1 MYFYYKMISLKCST
15 IFSNF
20 LYNFSRK
27 FNPLCRREKLSYS
40 KRRRGGNV
48 GKCVKLREEANA
60 FAVSFSVCLHRHIKC
75 DKLGGLPLLLL
86 GLRHKGS
93 QRLTISA
100 KKNFKRY
107 SFISLF
113 LKIV

>member
-1 MYFYYKMISLKCST
+1 MYVLG
-15 IFSNF
+15 
-20 LYNFSRK
+20 
-27 FNPLCRREKLSYS
+27 EAKLF
-40 KRRRGGNV
+40 KVKKRGGNV

-86 GLRHKGS
+86 GLR
-93 QRLTISA
+93 QRFPKAYHICE
-100 KKNFKRY
+100 KKTLKDTV
-107 SFISLF
+107 SFLF